1 MGNGARPRN
10 GLGRIIAAVSL
21 VAAMLSAAGASVQA
35 ADGAYPM
42 LFPVAGS
49 NTYTDTWGAPRS
61 EDRLHRGADIFA
73 DKGTPVVAVADGVV
87 TRVAVGKRAGRYI
100 IIKHDDGWK
109 SYYLHLDNDTPGT
122 DDGLGGAPAAGIKV
136 GVRVEAGDV
145 IDFVGDSGNAEETP
159 PHLHFELHQPDGT
172 AINPTPHLRSAQTGE
187 PIDAASVATAPAAA
201 FVTYEAEGTEMVGH
215 IDPGGGFGA
224 GLAVNNGVAYMG
236 TWGRPNACPNS
247 GVRVIDV
254 SDPAAPTVLTAL
266 AGAAEYPDTSTDGVW
281 AGTVDTESFS
291 GDIAVVSV
299 RLCDTSERNRRSE
312 SFRGLAIYDVTDPAE
327 PTLLSSVHSGENT
340 QGVNDVTAVVRDDG
354 SALIS
359 AAVMQSFVHTEY
371 AVGDW
376 RLIDAS
382 DPTAPVELADWDF
395 RERFAEDDKERRNVN
410 LHTHTSWLS
419 ADGSSVWL
427 PVWDGGLVALDLT
440 TPTEPVEIAHVPVPA
455 GAEGNSHSVAFDP
468 GSGMLIRNDED
479 LDWRPG
485 EGSEEIAWGGQTL
498 FDASD
503 PGNIVEIGSYAS
515 PGSDLSDDKPAG
527 AGYFSAH
534 EIVLVGDI
542 EYLSWYSDGLRVVD
556 VSDPQQP
563 QEVASFVPPPTP
575 DPQRHFVGQGRGE
588 SFPMVWSVKVDN
600 GLIYLSD
607 MNSGLWIV
615 RLEGGDELEAA
626 AAQ

>member
-266 AGAAEYPDTSTDGVW
+266 AGATEYPDTSTDGVW

-299 RLCDTSERNRRSE
+299 RLCDTSERNRRSD

-376 RLIDAS
+376 RLIDVHVIRQRQRVRQRIDGPANRDQDHDRS
-382 DPTAPVELADWDF
+382 GDQQHLIG
-395 RERFAEDDKERRNVN
+395 
-410 LHTHTSWLS
+410 TS
-419 ADGSSVWL
+419 
-427 PVWDGGLVALDLT
+427 
-440 TPTEPVEIAHVPVPA
+440 
-455 GAEGNSHSVAFDP
+455 
-468 GSGMLIRNDED
+468 
-479 LDWRPG
+479 
-485 EGSEEIAWGGQTL
+485 
-498 FDASD
+498 
-503 PGNIVEIGSYAS
+503 
-515 PGSDLSDDKPAG
+515 
-527 AGYFSAH
+527 
-534 EIVLVGDI
+534 
-542 EYLSWYSDGLRVVD
+542 
-556 VSDPQQP
+556 
-563 QEVASFVPPPTP
+563 
-575 DPQRHFVGQGRGE
+575 
-588 SFPMVWSVKVDN
+588 
-600 GLIYLSD
+600 
-607 MNSGLWIV
+607 
-615 RLEGGDELEAA
+615 
-626 AAQ
+626 